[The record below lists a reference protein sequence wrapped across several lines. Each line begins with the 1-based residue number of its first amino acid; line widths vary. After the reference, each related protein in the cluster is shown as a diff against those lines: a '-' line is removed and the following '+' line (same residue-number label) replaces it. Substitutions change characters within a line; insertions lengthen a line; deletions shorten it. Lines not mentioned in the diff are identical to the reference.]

1 MFLSIK
7 PLYGRQLGY
16 RWRFDCS
23 RHTSPGNSI
32 GTVTVG
38 GDVTFGADSVY
49 EVEVAG
55 NGASDRIDATGKAS
69 LQGAP

>member
-1 MFLSIK
+1 MGGNWDIGGDLTAQGT
-7 PLYGRQLGY
+7 LR
-16 RWRFDCS
+16 
-23 RHTSPGNSI
+23 PGNSI

-69 LQGAP
+69 LEGAP